1 MIPAVTEPPRRIA
14 DRDDPIADFGAI
26 AVSPCDVGEPLARID
41 LEEGDVGFLVSAD
54 HPGSVPAVVLKNHGD
69 LVGVGDDMVV
79 CYYSPAGSVMNPEP
93 SGDLFRGIA
102 ELGLFE
108 NAFEELVERR
118 AARPQRGGALIARV
132 TLALGGRLL
141 LNSTEMLT
149 TAGITVRQAARGS
162 ATRY

>member
-1 MIPAVTEPPRRIA
+1 
-14 DRDDPIADFGAI
+14 
-26 AVSPCDVGEPLARID
+26 
-41 LEEGDVGFLVSAD
+41 
-54 HPGSVPAVVLKNHGD
+54 
-69 LVGVGDDMVV
+69 
-79 CYYSPAGSVMNPEP
+79 MNPEP